1 MTGTET
7 LWRQRIITLGPEG
20 RSGWE
25 PLSRPS
31 RTDKKEAKSVTEM
44 VSRHHVQQW
53 EGSGGADPV
62 ASGKL
67 QGSGLCLSLR
77 GLAFI

>member
-7 LWRQRIITLGPEG
+7 LWRPRIITLGPEG

-31 RTDKKEAKSVTEM
+31 RTDKKEAKSVTETGCKDGK
-44 VSRHHVQQW
+44 Q
-53 EGSGGADPV
+53 
-62 ASGKL
+62 ASCAAVGRVRW
-67 QGSGLCLSLR
+67 S
-77 GLAFI
+77 